1 MYFPPYE
8 SLINA
13 AGLSIAA
20 MQEAERVPV
29 PTKLLQFLMQTAL
42 LTVDFNEQAYLQANP
57 DVLEAIQCGRLL
69 NARQHF
75 FGYGY
80 FEGRM
85 GALPAVDE
93 EWYLTT
99 YPDVAQAVR
108 AGRVISATH
117 HFHESGAAEGRLPSK
132 DKKEIAD
139 HWRDLLRK

>member
-13 AGLSIAA
+13 AGLSKAA
-20 MQEAERVPV
+20 IKDAETVPV
-29 PTKLLQFLMQTAL
+29 PTKLFQFLMQTAL
-42 LTVDFNEQAYLQANP
+42 LAADFNEETYLQANP
-57 DVLEAIQCGRLL
+57 DVREAIQRGRLL

-93 EWYLTT
+93 EWYLKT

-108 AGRVISATH
+108 EGRVTSATR
-117 HFHESGAAEGRLPSK
+117 HFHETGAAEGRVPSR

-139 HWRDLLRK
+139 HWRDLLGN